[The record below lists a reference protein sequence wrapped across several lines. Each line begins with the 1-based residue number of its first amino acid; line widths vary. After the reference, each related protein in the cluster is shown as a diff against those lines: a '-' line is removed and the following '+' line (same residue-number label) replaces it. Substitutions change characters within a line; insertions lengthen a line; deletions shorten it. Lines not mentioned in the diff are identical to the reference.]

1 MKVLLVNK
9 YHYLKGGSERYYFT
23 LASLLKESGHEVI
36 FFAMEN
42 ERNFPCNQEK
52 YFVKNAS
59 MDGDLS
65 SKIRLVSHLK
75 YSSEAYKKMTKLLSD
90 EKPDLVIL
98 NLVHKQL
105 TLSIVKA
112 IKDYDPSLKIVW
124 VMHDL
129 ITVCPSYTML
139 DANGN
144 ICSKCL
150 DKNFYHCVEN
160 RCIKGSKLKS
170 YLSYIEAKYILK
182 KQYYN
187 LVDLYITPSRCYQK
201 ILKDANFTT
210 SRIEYLPNPLS
221 IDFPYGVNDD
231 HDDYYLYFGRLSFE
245 KGVSL
250 LTSVFKELPY
260 KLKIAGEGDIKIN
273 NPPSNI
279 EYLGYKSGDELI
291 SLVKKAK
298 AIIVPSIWLENAP
311 YSVLEALALGKIL
324 IVSNYGGLP
333 ELVDD
338 GVNGFIFTNKEEL
351 ILSINKVENL
361 SKDEYKKMSKA
372 SLDKALKITNGKQYV
387 SKLLD
392 LVNRR

>member
-1 MKVLLVNK
+1 MRFVSFNVNG
-9 YHYLKGGSERYYFT
+9 LR
-23 LASLLKESGHEVI
+23 A
-36 FFAMEN
+36 
-42 ERNFPCNQEK
+42 
-52 YFVKNAS
+52 
-59 MDGDLS
+59 
-65 SKIRLVSHLK
+65 
-75 YSSEAYKKMTKLLSD
+75 
-90 EKPDLVIL
+90 
-98 NLVHKQL
+98 
-105 TLSIVKA
+105 
-112 IKDYDPSLKIVW
+112 
-124 VMHDL
+124 
-129 ITVCPSYTML
+129 
-139 DANGN
+139 
-144 ICSKCL
+144 
-150 DKNFYHCVEN
+150 
-160 RCIKGSKLKS
+160 
-170 YLSYIEAKYILK
+170 ILK
-182 KQYYN
+182 KDFNKIFDDLNPDIMSLNETKLSDDKFPLEKEGYYIYFTN
-187 LVDLYITPSRCYQK
+187 SKVKKGYSGVSVFSKIKPLNVHYGLEDHLYDDEGRVITLEFETFYYVCCYVPNSGEG
-201 ILKDANFTT
+201 LKRLDF
-210 SRIEYLPNPLS
+210 RIEYLPNPLS

-231 HDDYYLYFGRLSFE
+231 HKDYYLYFGRLSFE